1 MLAAPTVPSHTT
13 ITTSLQSHHQ
23 PPVKK
28 DAADIVVGD
37 GRLLGAGGHAERPQ
51 EVVDQD
57 VELLDVLGLGLQH
70 AEHHLVPLPHAFGV
84 RGTDV
89 VLDDGFPL
97 SAANPASQET
107 LDLRLQRL
115 ANKSYANS
123 AVLSLCICQHAG
135 IFSELPV
142 GSRNVLLLSNR
153 GLQVV
158 KCAVFI

>member
-1 MLAAPTVPSHTT
+1 MEEHDGLTNKTNKQNGGHERLPLSLSLSCSQVLAAPTVPSHTT

-28 DAADIVVGD
+28 DAADIVVRD

-97 SAANPASQET
+97 PAANPASQET
-107 LDLRLQRL
+107 LDL
-115 ANKSYANS
+115 
-123 AVLSLCICQHAG
+123 
-135 IFSELPV
+135 
-142 GSRNVLLLSNR
+142 
-153 GLQVV
+153 
-158 KCAVFI
+158 